1 MENNIET
8 GGYVPQG
15 RVAED
20 GRIPEKYQN
29 LVETESVDPA
39 VRTMKNVLASDATVM
54 VSHGELSGGSLLTRQ
69 LAKKYKKPV
78 LHIDISEISIDSC
91 RKIGRVDQ

>member
-1 MENNIET
+1 
-8 GGYVPQG
+8 
-15 RVAED
+15 
-20 GRIPEKYQN
+20 
-29 LVETESVDPA
+29 
-39 VRTMKNVLASDATVM
+39 MKNVLASDATVM